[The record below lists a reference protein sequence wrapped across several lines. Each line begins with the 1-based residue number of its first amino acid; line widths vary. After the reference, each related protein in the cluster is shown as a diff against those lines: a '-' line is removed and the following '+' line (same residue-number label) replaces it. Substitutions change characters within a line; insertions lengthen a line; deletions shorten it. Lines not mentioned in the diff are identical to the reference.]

1 MNAVEETLYVHF
13 YSTLLGGG
21 NDSSLSRETIIDYL
35 KVNIYNNC
43 NYSEIR
49 CSPELCLVIE
59 SDKDF
64 YTNNNVSFYDM
75 VENDSAIGK
84 HCGFNVR
91 RDIKLPYNF
100 IQVLD
105 KNEVVVKTIKIV
117 NTLKQKT
124 IDNSLHTRLIN
135 DVKETYDIL
144 KQSGRVLDYEIEEID
159 TSNPK
164 EPKAIVK
171 IVLNKPVDNI
181 KLEFK
186 IEWKG
191 EWNEHWKTKIF
202 YKVCKNWNDSY

>member
-1 MNAVEETLYVHF
+1 MSAVVETLYVHDF
-13 YSTLLGGG
+13 EILTRYG
-21 NDSSLSRETIIDYL
+21 NGETDRKTIIDYL

-43 NYSEIR
+43 IYSEIR

-64 YTNNNVSFYDM
+64 YTNNNVSFYDI
-75 VENDSAIGK
+75 VEDDSVIGK

-91 RDIKLPYNF
+91 RCIKLPYNF

-117 NTLKQKT
+117 NTLKRTT
-124 IDNSLHTRLIN
+124 IDNSLHTKVIN

-144 KQSGRVLDYEIEEID
+144 KQSGRILDYEIEEID
-159 TSNPK
+159 TSNPR

-171 IVLNKPVDNI
+171 LSLNKPVDNI
-181 KLEFK
+181 KLDSI
-186 IEWKG
+186 IE
-191 EWNEHWKTKIF
+191 
-202 YKVCKNWNDSY
+202 